1 MISSR
6 FAAVSKELTV
16 DQLVARHIR
25 QQELMMHR
33 LRYISHKLQRP
44 IEKQVIVFNLKHLS
58 YSLDPNA
65 LSAFRRTLQIDQDYY
80 PERLHHFVM
89 INAPWFFTAMWSMIK
104 PWIDPV
110 TAEKFKILGSD
121 YLPALREIIDNE
133 SIPAEL
139 GMPFTTLTSTSS
151 YVF

>member
-1 MISSR
+1 M
-6 FAAVSKELTV
+6 AVSKELTV